1 VVLFPKELQ
10 KGSSCSLSESP
21 VDLASIFGVALKA
34 LKSNRQ
40 DVNQLDGY
48 NGNHGDN
55 MVENMR
61 IITEALQA
69 KRSEA
74 PSDALQYASQ
84 VLQEQGRGG
93 SSQYYAQGL
102 NQAADQFQGQDQL
115 NPKDIMPLLN
125 AILGA
130 VPSESAPQQSQT
142 AGSVLESVMGLAS
155 QAQSQPKAGGADVA
169 SLLNTLLPAG
179 MAFLQAKASGADNM
193 SAAQQVMMKAL
204 MGGTVNPLQTGK
216 PRSAAA
222 GLVVQSILQALA
234 GGM

>member
-1 VVLFPKELQ
+1 M
-10 KGSSCSLSESP
+10 SESP

-40 DVNQLDGY
+40 DINQLDGY

-55 MVENMR
+55 MVENMG
-61 IITEALQA
+61 IITQAIQA

-84 VLQEQGRGG
+84 VLQEQGKGG

-102 NQAADQFQGQDQL
+102 SQAADQFQGQDQL
-115 NPKDIMPLLN
+115 SQGDIMPLLN

-142 AGSVLESVMGLAS
+142 AGNVLEQMMGLAS
-155 QAQSQPKAGGADVA
+155 QPQPQPKADGADVGG
-169 SLLNTLLPAG
+169 LLKTLLPAG
-179 MAFLQAKASGADNM
+179 MAFLQAKASGADTM
-193 SAAQQVMMKAL
+193 SAAQQAMMKGL
-204 MGGTVNPLQTGK
+204 VGGSVNPLQTGK

-222 GLVVQSILQALA
+222 GLVMQSILQALA

>member
-1 VVLFPKELQ
+1 MS
-10 KGSSCSLSESP
+10 GSP
-21 VDLASIFGVALKA
+21 VDLASLFGVALKA

-40 DVNQLDGY
+40 DINQLDGY

-55 MVENMR
+55 MVENMS
-61 IITEALQA
+61 IITQALQA

-84 VLQEQGRGG
+84 VLQEQGKGG

-102 NQAADQFQGQDQL
+102 NQAADQYQGQAQL
-115 NPKDIMPLLN
+115 SASDIMPLLN

-142 AGSVLESVMGLAS
+142 AGSVLEQMMGLAS
-155 QAQSQPKAGGADVA
+155 QPQPQPKAGGADVA

-179 MAFLQAKASGADNM
+179 MAFLQAKASGADSM
-193 SAAQQVMMKAL
+193 SAAQQAMMKAFL
-204 MGGTVNPLQTGK
+204 GGTVNPLQTGK

>member
-1 VVLFPKELQ
+1 MADQANIINQANLFQ
-10 KGSSCSLSESP
+10 TVTGTLSKNKQT
-21 VDLASIFGVALKA
+21 LNKA
-34 LKSNRQ
+34 DS
-40 DVNQLDGY
+40 Y
-48 NGNHGDN
+48 NHDHGDN
-55 MVENMR
+55 MVENMS
-61 IITEALQA
+61 IITQALQA
-69 KRSEA
+69 KRSEG
-74 PSDALQYASQ
+74 PSDALQYASR

-102 NQAADQFQGQDQL
+102 SQAADQYQGQAQL
-115 NPKDIMPLLN
+115 SANDIMPLLN

-130 VPSESAPQQSQT
+130 VPSESAPQHSQT
-142 AGSVLESVMGLAS
+142 GGSVLEQMMGLAS
-155 QAQSQPKAGGADVA
+155 QPQPQPKAGGADVA

-179 MAFLQAKASGADNM
+179 MAFLQAKASGADSM
-193 SAAQQVMMKAL
+193 SAAQQAVMKAL

>member
-1 VVLFPKELQ
+1 M
-10 KGSSCSLSESP
+10 SESP
-21 VDLASIFGVALKA
+21 VDLASLFGVALKA

-40 DVNQLDGY
+40 DINQLDGY

-55 MVENMR
+55 MIENMR
-61 IITEALQA
+61 IITEALKA

-84 VLQEQGRGG
+84 VLQEQGKGG

-115 NPKDIMPLLN
+115 SPNDIMPLLN

-142 AGSVLESVMGLAS
+142 AGSVLEQMMGLAS
-155 QAQSQPKAGGADVA
+155 QPQPQPKAGSADVGG
-169 SLLNTLLPAG
+169 LLSTLLPAG
-179 MAFLQAKASGADNM
+179 MAFLQAKASGADTM
-193 SAAQQVMMKAL
+193 SAAQQAMMKAL
-204 MGGTVNPLQTGK
+204 MGGSVNPLQTGK

>member
-1 VVLFPKELQ
+1 M
-10 KGSSCSLSESP
+10 LSESP
-21 VDLASIFGVALKA
+21 VDLANLFGVALKA

-40 DVNQLDGY
+40 DINQLDGY

-61 IITEALQA
+61 IITQALQA

-74 PSDALQYASQ
+74 PSDALSYASQ
-84 VLQEQGRGG
+84 VLQAQGKGG

-102 NQAADQFQGQDQL
+102 NQAADQFQGQNQL
-115 NPKDIMPLLN
+115 NSSDIMPLLN

-142 AGSVLESVMGLAS
+142 TGNVLEQMMGLAS
-155 QAQSQPKAGGADVA
+155 QQQPQPKADGADVGG
-169 SLLNTLLPAG
+169 LLKTLLPAG
-179 MAFLQAKASGADNM
+179 MAFLQAKASGADTM
-193 SAAQQVMMKAL
+193 SAAQQAMMKGL
-204 MGGTVNPLQTGK
+204 VGGSVNPLQTGK

-222 GLVVQSILQALA
+222 GLVMQSILQALS